1 MSGTVLITGTSS
13 GLGRATAK
21 LFHARGWNVIATMRA
36 PEIEVDLKSLE
47 RTQVVRL
54 DVQDP
59 ESIAQAVRQGIAQF
73 GKIDVL
79 VNNAGYGAYG
89 PLEATTAEDIRR
101 QFDVNVF
108 GPLSTIKALL
118 PHFRTNRAGVIVNIS
133 SIGGLVAF
141 PLGALY
147 HGSKFAIEG
156 LSEALAY
163 ELAPIGVQVK
173 LVEPGMI
180 ATDFGG
186 RSLVFSNDHSIA
198 EYQPTVGAVMQA
210 FATASLQAS
219 KPEAIAEIVY
229 EAATDNGPRV
239 RFAAGDDAQRL
250 IGSRKTSD
258 EAAFMGQIR
267 AAFGLATDQPLVHYF
282 DSTKDDE

>member
-13 GLGRATAK
+13 GLGLATAK
-21 LFHARGWNVIATMRA
+21 VFHARGWNVIATMRA
-36 PEIEVDLKSLE
+36 PEDGKELASLE
-47 RTQVVRL
+47 RTLVARL

-59 ESIAQAVRQGIAQF
+59 SSIAGAVRQGIDEF

-89 PLEATTAEDIRR
+89 PLEATPAEEIRR

-118 PHFRTNRAGVIVNIS
+118 PHFRANRSGVIVNIS

-141 PLGALY
+141 PLGSLY

-163 ELAPIGVQVK
+163 ELTPIGVRVK

-186 RSLVFSNDHSIA
+186 RSLAFSNDRSLA
-198 EYQPTVGAVMQA
+198 EYQPTVQAVMQA
-210 FATASLQAS
+210 FAAAIIQAS
-219 KPEAIAEIVY
+219 KPEAIAEVVY
-229 EAATDNGPRV
+229 VAATDDGPKV
-239 RFAAGDDAQRL
+239 RFVAGEDAQRL
-250 IGSRKTSD
+250 SEGRRTTD

-267 AAFGLATDQPLVHYF
+267 TAFGLTSDL
-282 DSTKDDE
+282 T